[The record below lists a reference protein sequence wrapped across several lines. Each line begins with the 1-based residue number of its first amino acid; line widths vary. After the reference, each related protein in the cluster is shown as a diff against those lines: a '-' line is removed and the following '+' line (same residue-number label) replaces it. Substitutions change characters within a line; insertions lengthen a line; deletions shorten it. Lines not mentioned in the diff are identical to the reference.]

1 MEEIMMFLQAD
12 AARAAELMQKYPDRI
27 PVNAVAEFLGC
38 APDTVRAWIESGAMG
53 LCEKKIGKQNRA
65 FLIPTAMFLRWYL
78 RYGLGVGV

>member
-1 MEEIMMFLQAD
+1 MDEIKTFLEAD
-12 AARAAELMQKYPDRI
+12 ADRAAELMQKYPARI

-38 APDTVRAWIESGAMG
+38 APDTVRAWVESGGMG
-53 LCEKKIGKQNRA
+53 ICERKIGKQNRA